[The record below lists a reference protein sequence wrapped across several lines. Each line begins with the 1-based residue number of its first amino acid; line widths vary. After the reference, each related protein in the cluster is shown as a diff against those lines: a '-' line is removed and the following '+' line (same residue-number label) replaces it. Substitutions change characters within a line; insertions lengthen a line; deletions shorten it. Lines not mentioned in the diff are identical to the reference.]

1 MAYKIVVDIVDPGDE
16 EIKVSH
22 IFWGH
27 SEKEARTN
35 YMHHLTTCDYFQ
47 AAQDEDRLIEEEFE
61 IPEEDLPQAEVEEDE
76 EEEEDEEDEEGEEE
90 DEIPIFCGKCGKPED
105 QCICE

>member
-27 SEKEARTN
+27 TEQEARTN
-35 YMHHLTTCDYFQ
+35 YVHHLSTCDYFQ
-47 AAQDEDRLIEEEFE
+47 SAAEEERLIEEEFE
-61 IPEEDLPQAEVEEDE
+61 ISEDDLPEAIVDE
-76 EEEEDEEDEEGEEE
+76 EEEEEET
-90 DEIPIFCGKCGKPED
+90 PIFCGRCGKPED
-105 QCICE
+105 ECTC

>member
-27 SEKEARTN
+27 TEQEARTN
-35 YMHHLTTCDYFQ
+35 YVHHLSTCDYFQ
-47 AAQDEDRLIEEEFE
+47 SAAEEERLIEEEFE
-61 IPEEDLPQAEVEEDE
+61 IPEEDLPEVIVDE
-76 EEEEDEEDEEGEEE
+76 EEEGGEE
-90 DEIPIFCGKCGKPED
+90 IFCGKCGKPED
-105 QCICE
+105 ECTC

>member
-27 SEKEARTN
+27 TEQEARTN
-35 YMHHLTTCDYFQ
+35 YVHHLSTCDYFQ
-47 AAQDEDRLIEEEFE
+47 SAAEEERLIEEEFE
-61 IPEEDLPQAEVEEDE
+61 ISEDDLPEAIVDEEEDE
-76 EEEEDEEDEEGEEE
+76 EEET
-90 DEIPIFCGKCGKPED
+90 IFCGKCGKPED
-105 QCICE
+105 ECIC

>member
-1 MAYKIVVDIVDPGDE
+1 MGYKIVVDIVDPGDE

-22 IFWGH
+22 IFWGP

-35 YMHHLTTCDYFQ
+35 YMPHLTTCDYFQ

-61 IPEEDLPQAEVEEDE
+61 IPEEDLPQAEVEEEGE
-76 EEEEDEEDEEGEEE
+76 EEEAEEGEE

>member
-1 MAYKIVVDIVDPGDE
+1 LTGRVAAMAYKIVVDIVDPGDE

-27 SEKEARTN
+27 SEREARTN

-47 AAQDEDRLIEEEFE
+47 SAQDEDRLIEEEFE
-61 IPEEDLPQAEVEEDE
+61 IPEEDLPTAEV
-76 EEEEDEEDEEGEEE
+76 DEEGEEGE
-90 DEIPIFCGKCGKPED
+90 EIPIFCGKCGKPED
-105 QCICE
+105 ECIC

>member
-27 SEKEARTN
+27 TEQEARTN
-35 YMHHLTTCDYFQ
+35 YVHHLSTCDYFQ
-47 AAQDEDRLIEEEFE
+47 SAAEEERLIEEEFE
-61 IPEEDLPQAEVEEDE
+61 IPEEDLPEVIV
-76 EEEEDEEDEEGEEE
+76 DEEDEEGEE
-90 DEIPIFCGKCGKPED
+90 IFCGKCGKPED
-105 QCICE
+105 ECIC